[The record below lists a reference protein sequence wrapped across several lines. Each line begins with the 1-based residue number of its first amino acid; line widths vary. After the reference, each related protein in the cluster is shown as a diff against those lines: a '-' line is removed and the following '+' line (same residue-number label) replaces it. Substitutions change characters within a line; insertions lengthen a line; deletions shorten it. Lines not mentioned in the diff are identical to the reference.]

1 MKNFLSSCEGKRE
14 KLWQQERNLIYYR
27 VILEKTDSDDKVS
40 EIMFEKQ
47 ESIIDKIQQTRKDN
61 YEFSL

>member
-47 ESIIDKIQQTRKDN
+47 ESIIDKTQQTRKDN

>member
-1 MKNFLSSCEGKRE
+1 M
-14 KLWQQERNLIYYR
+14 IYYR

-47 ESIIDKIQQTRKDN
+47 ESIIDKTQQTRKDN

>member
-1 MKNFLSSCEGKRE
+1 M
-14 KLWQQERNLIYYR
+14 IYYK